1 MLSFN
6 SYGGSFID
14 FSLSDF
20 CYQQPD
26 VQDRGG
32 VYYFPNESVGIT
44 ASSLCVYKDLYGQ
57 YMSKVELLNG
67 QFDGKFIRWWENG
80 GKHQEKNYK
89 DGKLD
94 GKWTETWSGG
104 RVMFERNYTDGNLDT
119 ETTFSYYDNG
129 QIETKYNYKDT
140 HLDGEQTVWYK
151 NGQIKLQYNAS
162 GLGKATGWYEN
173 GQIKSDGI
181 FNDGKLDGKETS
193 WYENGQMRGE
203 SNYKDGKKDGKWTW
217 WLSDGLKWKEAIFI
231 NDEIVGDCEY
241 FNVAGP
247 WDEYTKEGFLIP
259 DLCPNQ
265 SNQDLLEAEI
275 LALELAEEKAKANEY
290 LKLLEEE
297 LKAEHELAM
306 KLIEQDKLNVLKSAY
321 VNNIAARIKTNWR
334 YQAAEDDWSCEVYV
348 IQDRQ
353 GQVKAVDV
361 RNCNVGDSSLAKS
374 FRDSIERAVY
384 KASPLPAAPDE
395 SVFDSEMYMLF
406 SVN

>member
-259 DLCPNQ
+259 DLCPEPK
-265 SNQDLLEAEI
+265 SLPKGITLGDEI
-275 LALELAEEKAKANEY
+275 VSDQLDFLR
-290 LKLLEEE
+290 
-297 LKAEHELAM
+297 
-306 KLIEQDKLNVLKSAY
+306 SAY
-321 VNNIAARIKTNWR
+321 VNNISARIKTFWR
-334 YQAAEDDWSCEVYV
+334 YQSAQDDWTCEVYV
-348 IQDRQ
+348 VQDRQ

-361 RNCNVGDSSLAKS
+361 DNCGDSIMNIDANPKLNS
-374 FRDSIERAVY
+374 FKNSIEKAVY
-384 KASPLPAAPDE
+384 KASPLPIAPDDA
-395 SVFDSEMYMLF
+395 VFSKELYF
-406 SVN
+406 VFTVK